1 MEQEKNK
8 KRVWKGIFRIVLL
21 SICGMI
27 LGLNLYQLNANRLVG
42 NQLPMPFGYGAAVVL
57 SGSMEPEFSKGDLIF
72 VKETLNYDKN
82 DIVVFQDGN
91 TLVVHRIIEMD
102 EETVTTKGDANNTA
116 DDPITKDLIKGEVI
130 GCVPFIGEIVNWIKT
145 PLGTL
150 VVAAGA
156 IALVEIPRRREK
168 QRDDDERQKIIDE
181 IKKLKDQVQ
190 EVKVDQEEQQ
200 TKE

>member
-1 MEQEKNK
+1 MEQEKSK
-8 KRVWKGIFRIVLL
+8 KRIWKGIFRIVLL

-72 VKETLNYDKN
+72 VKETLEYAEN
-82 DIVVFQDGN
+82 DIVVFQDGS
-91 TLVVHRIIEMD
+91 TLVVHRIIEIDD
-102 EETVTTKGDANNTA
+102 EKITTKGDANNTA
-116 DDPITKDLIKGEVI
+116 DEPITKEVIKGEVI
-130 GCVPFIGEIVNWIKT
+130 GCIPCVGEVVNLIKT

-150 VVAAGA
+150 AVAAAA

-168 QRDDDERQKIIDE
+168 QKDDDERQKIIDE
-181 IKKLKDQVQ
+181 IKRLKD
-190 EVKVDQEEQQ
+190 E

>member
-1 MEQEKNK
+1 
-8 KRVWKGIFRIVLL
+8 
-21 SICGMI
+21 MI

-72 VKETLNYDKN
+72 VKETLEYAEN

-91 TLVVHRIIEMD
+91 TLVVHRIIEID
-102 EETVTTKGDANNTA
+102 EDTITTKGDANNAA
-116 DDPITKDLIKGEVI
+116 DEPITQEMIKGEVI
-130 GCVPFIGEIVNWIKT
+130 GCIPFVGEIVNLIKT

-150 VVAAGA
+150 AVAAAA

-168 QRDDDERQKIIDE
+168 QKDDDERQKIIDE
-181 IKKLKDQVQ
+181 IKKLKDEEKEKT
-190 EVKVDQEEQQ
+190 EVKE
-200 TKE
+200 

>member
-1 MEQEKNK
+1 
-8 KRVWKGIFRIVLL
+8 
-21 SICGMI
+21 MI

-72 VKETLNYDKN
+72 VKETLEYAEN

-91 TLVVHRIIEMD
+91 TLVVHRIVEID
-102 EETVTTKGDANNTA
+102 EDTITTKGDANNAA
-116 DDPITKDLIKGEVI
+116 DEPITQEVIKGEVI
-130 GCVPFIGEIVNWIKT
+130 GCIPFVGEIVNLIKT

-150 VVAAGA
+150 AVAAAA

-168 QRDDDERQKIIDE
+168 QKDDDERQKIIDE
-181 IKKLKDQVQ
+181 IKKLKDEEKEKT
-190 EVKVDQEEQQ
+190 EVKE
-200 TKE
+200 

>member
-8 KRVWKGIFRIVLL
+8 KRIWKGIFRIVLL

-57 SGSMEPEFSKGDLIF
+57 SGSMEPEFSKSDLIF
-72 VKETLNYDKN
+72 VKETLEYAEN
-82 DIVVFQDGN
+82 DIVVFQDSS
-91 TLVVHRIIEMD
+91 TLVVHRIIEID
-102 EETVTTKGDANNTA
+102 GEKITTKGDANNVA
-116 DDPITKDLIKGEVI
+116 DEPITKEVIKGEVI
-130 GCVPFIGEIVNWIKT
+130 GCIPCVGEVVNLIKT

-150 VVAAGA
+150 AVAAAA

-168 QRDDDERQKIIDE
+168 QKDDDERQKIIDE
-181 IKKLKDQVQ
+181 IKRLK
-190 EVKVDQEEQQ
+190 EE

>member
-1 MEQEKNK
+1 MEQEKGK
-8 KRVWKGIFRIVLL
+8 KRIWKGIFRILLL
-21 SICGMI
+21 SICGII

-72 VKETLNYDKN
+72 VKETLEYAEN

-91 TLVVHRIIEMD
+91 TLVVHRIIEID
-102 EETVTTKGDANNTA
+102 EDTITTKGDANNAA
-116 DDPITKDLIKGEVI
+116 DEPITQEMIKGEVI
-130 GCVPFIGEIVNWIKT
+130 GCIPFVGEIVNLIKT

-150 VVAAGA
+150 AVAAAA

-168 QRDDDERQKIIDE
+168 QKDDDERQKIIAE
-181 IKKLKDQVQ
+181 IKKLKDEEKEKT
-190 EVKVDQEEQQ
+190 EVKE
-200 TKE
+200 

>member
-1 MEQEKNK
+1 MEQEKSK
-8 KRVWKGIFRIVLL
+8 KRIWKGIFRIVLL

-72 VKETLNYDKN
+72 VKETLEYAEN
-82 DIVVFQDGN
+82 DIVVFQDGS
-91 TLVVHRIIEMD
+91 TLVVHRIIEIDD
-102 EETVTTKGDANNTA
+102 EKITTKGDANNVA
-116 DDPITKDLIKGEVI
+116 DEPITQEMIKGEVI
-130 GCVPFIGEIVNWIKT
+130 GCIPFVGEIVNLIKT

-150 VVAAGA
+150 AVAAAA

-168 QRDDDERQKIIDE
+168 QKDDDERQKIIDE
-181 IKKLKDQVQ
+181 IKKLKDEEKEKT
-190 EVKVDQEEQQ
+190 EVKE
-200 TKE
+200 

>member
-1 MEQEKNK
+1 MEQEKGK
-8 KRVWKGIFRIVLL
+8 KRIWKGIFRILLL
-21 SICGMI
+21 SICGII

-72 VKETLNYDKN
+72 VKETLEYAEN

-91 TLVVHRIIEMD
+91 TLVVHRIIEID
-102 EETVTTKGDANNTA
+102 EDTITTKGDANNAA
-116 DDPITKDLIKGEVI
+116 DEPITQEMIKGEVI
-130 GCVPFIGEIVNWIKT
+130 GCIPFVGEIVNLIKT

-150 VVAAGA
+150 AVAAAA

-168 QRDDDERQKIIDE
+168 QKDDDERQKIIDE
-181 IKKLKDQVQ
+181 IKKLKDEEKEKT
-190 EVKVDQEEQQ
+190 EVKE
-200 TKE
+200 

>member
-1 MEQEKNK
+1 VDQEKSK
-8 KRVWKGIFRIVLL
+8 KRIWKGIFRIVLL

-72 VKETLNYDKN
+72 VKETLEYAEN

-91 TLVVHRIIEMD
+91 TLVVHRIIEID
-102 EETVTTKGDANNTA
+102 EDTITTKGDANNAA
-116 DDPITKDLIKGEVI
+116 DEPITKEVIKGEVI
-130 GCVPFIGEIVNWIKT
+130 GCIPCVGEVVNLIKT

-150 VVAAGA
+150 AVAAAA

-168 QRDDDERQKIIDE
+168 QKDDDERQKIIDE
-181 IKKLKDQVQ
+181 IKKLKDEEKEKT
-190 EVKVDQEEQQ
+190 EVKE
-200 TKE
+200 

>member
-1 MEQEKNK
+1 MEKEKNK
-8 KRVWKGIFRIVLL
+8 KRIWKGIFRIVLL

-72 VKETLNYDKN
+72 VKETLEYAEN

-91 TLVVHRIIEMD
+91 TLVVHRIIEID
-102 EETVTTKGDANNTA
+102 EDTITTKGDANNAA
-116 DDPITKDLIKGEVI
+116 DEPITQEMIKGEVI
-130 GCVPFIGEIVNWIKT
+130 GCIPFVGEIVNLIKT

-150 VVAAGA
+150 AVAAAA

-168 QRDDDERQKIIDE
+168 QKDDDERQKIIDE
-181 IKKLKDQVQ
+181 IKKLKD
-190 EVKVDQEEQQ
+190 EE
-200 TKE
+200 KGKNGS

>member
-1 MEQEKNK
+1 MEKEKNK
-8 KRVWKGIFRIVLL
+8 KRIWKGIFRIVLL

-72 VKETLNYDKN
+72 VKETLEYAEN

-91 TLVVHRIIEMD
+91 TLVVHRIIEID
-102 EETVTTKGDANNTA
+102 EDTITTKGDANNAA
-116 DDPITKDLIKGEVI
+116 DEPITQEVIKGEVI
-130 GCVPFIGEIVNWIKT
+130 GCIPFVGEIVNLIKT

-150 VVAAGA
+150 AVAAAA

-168 QRDDDERQKIIDE
+168 QKDDDERQKIIDE
-181 IKKLKDQVQ
+181 IKKLKDEEKEKT
-190 EVKVDQEEQQ
+190 EVKE
-200 TKE
+200 